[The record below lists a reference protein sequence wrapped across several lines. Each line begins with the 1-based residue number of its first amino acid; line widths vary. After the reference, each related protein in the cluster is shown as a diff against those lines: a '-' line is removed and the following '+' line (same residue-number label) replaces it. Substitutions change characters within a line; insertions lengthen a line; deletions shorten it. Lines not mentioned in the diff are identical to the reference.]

1 MFELAPLDVGEARL
15 NASRRVRLF
24 AFDQLEQFSLAF
36 PDALVQFMQ
45 CSSPLRRVALELGR
59 AGRADLL
66 RCPRD
71 FVADTHEARALLLAL
86 AFEPLGVDR
95 DSRLRLRDQLLL
107 TLRKLRELVR
117 RLRAAARSRSSPHAA
132 SRASTC
138 CCAAVRASPSSSPAV
153 RVRSAAAARRSSA
166 IRRSCSVSR
175 EAESARA
182 RTSVRSSSALRSS
195 ASWAISEF
203 EPALRTRQL
212 LVGAPRRAQE
222 VTQADRGE
230 RGGE

>member
-24 AFDQLEQFSLAF
+24 AFDQFEQLSLAL

-45 CSSPLRRVALELGR
+45 CSSPLRGVALELGR

-66 RCPRD
+66 RGPRD
-71 FVADTHEARALLLAL
+71 FLADTYEARALLLAL

-107 TLRKLRELVR
+107 TLRKLCELVR
-117 RLRAAARSRSSPHAA
+117 HAA
-132 SRASTC
+132 LGPFE
-138 CCAAVRASPSSSPAV
+138 VVSPGSQPCFDLLL
-153 RVRSAAAARRSSA
+153 RRGQGF
-166 IRRSCSVSR
+166 
-175 EAESARA
+175 AELVACRA
-182 RTSVRSSSALRSS
+182 RPLGRSGAPFLGDPAFLFCQQRGGVGPRPDERSFELGAALFGLLGDQR
-195 ASWAISEF
+195 I
-203 EPALRTRQL
+203 EPALRARQL
-212 LVGAPRRAQE
+212 LVGAPRRAEE